1 MPFYVKSPDGWTKVR
16 RLDVKKPGGT
26 SGTWTEVKR
35 GFIKKVS
42 GWTQF
47 WPQFS
52 PTIDFPLEIT
62 RSSAA
67 WPSTLT
73 GKNYHWENADTFTYK
88 FQSSLTD
95 TTDNGA
101 WTDLMSYT
109 TITNPAIGSSNTKTF
124 SITSANFSSTV
135 KSKWFRFVVKAVDT
149 ANDITTIEYSN
160 TVNISKTDLVG
171 TPGTVVIERQ
181 SSTSY
186 VYSVTNNGTWSS
198 TPESYKYQW
207 QYNLSGTW
215 TNITSGAEGPTTSS
229 ITFTSLQSY
238 LDQQIRCQVTAVDDL
253 GALSALPIN
262 SNILTVNAA
271 PPGIES
277 FSVTGGVLQVF
288 YSFVVTTILPANQI
302 LMNLKLE
309 RLTFG
314 TWMQTDS
321 FEVFTKTPTNV
332 SYDVGS
338 SGTYRATL
346 TVNDTVNPIQTSTTA
361 NFTVNPISFSNVALN
376 ETEVGY
382 TGASNI
388 NFANVWLPG
397 DSEQTGAIG
406 WTNGTNMNS
415 TDVTWSGNYNG
426 FEFNKAVS
434 GQGQYVTFPLSETTG
449 NASITA
455 NITQKGY
462 GQATASWNQVG
473 AQSYRL
479 VYRITSQF
487 TPGYIDET
495 VTGNNSGSSVSRIL
509 PASSATI
516 TLRELYVYSGQ
527 NQTGRMFPNVEGAQ
541 LSPSIPSV
549 NLDEGVQITTTASGT
564 INLITAP
571 TAPTGLSKTAEN
583 NGSITFSWS
592 PPTNDGGTPITRYDV
607 MVIQNGVGSYIS
619 NGLST
624 TYTAT
629 FSTGNTGV
637 FYVRAVNAWSLGP
650 DAFTE
655 NLYIPAILTGPVGT
669 STTATTTR
677 ASWTSYYQSGYSLSL
692 LGNSTY
698 TGTSATHR
706 DISGL
711 SPSTQYPVALSIN
724 SVTGNTATQSLSY
737 TITGASTTGS
747 VVTYITNNQLRAG
760 QRVVITG
767 VSPISYNMNATV
779 ASATKTSF
787 TINTFVTPGTT
798 YSSGGTASAII
809 NTLAEVPTITTSN
822 ITAGGFTANWSASG
836 AYKYYVDIYRSSTG
850 TSIAGYPTYTTLT
863 TSGALTGLV
872 QGASYSISVSSI
884 NNIDQ
889 ASTATVQ
896 SITTGAIP
904 SGGSIQWSASNP
916 AIGNTITIG
925 TLNWSPTPTSYDLRI
940 VRGTLGVIRQET
952 TVASTTTSGPL
963 SYVVQPADSGY
974 YFKGFVQASNGFGS
988 SDWINTSEIGPVP
1001 GPVLYKVTF
1010 TTNGATFGAPSV
1022 TSVTQS
1028 SSGASV
1034 TLATVGTMG
1043 KPPFVFGGWTIDG
1056 VSYPSGGTY
1065 TPTANVNASAIWNAS
1080 GSAPSTPSGLT
1091 NSYSSG
1097 PTWTGSWAA
1106 SSGTGPITY
1115 YWTLYQ
1121 SATVGGTINA
1131 TASGSTTSTSFTKT
1145 MLSADGLWAQFTV
1158 YASNSSGTSGTAT
1171 SGWA

>member
-1 MPFYVKSPDGWTKVR
+1 MALHIKKSTGWTEALGFYVKRPNGWTIIKKGF
-16 RLDVKKPGGT
+16 VKKAT
-26 SGTWTEVKR
+26 
-35 GFIKKVS
+35 
-42 GWTQF
+42 GWKQF
-47 WPQFS
+47 WPLAG
-52 PTIDFPLEIT
+52 PNIDFPLEIS
-62 RSSAA
+62 RSSAS

-73 GKNYHWENADTFTYK
+73 GTNYHWEDADTFFYK

-95 TTDNGA
+95 STNPAD
-101 WTDLMSYT
+101 WTDLISYT
-109 TITNPAIGSSNTKTF
+109 TILNPITGRSNTKTYSVTSSLF
-124 SITSANFSSTV
+124 SPTV
-135 KSKWFRFVVKAVDT
+135 RSKWFRFVVKAVDT
-149 ANDITTIEYSN
+149 TNNITTIEYSN

-181 SSTSY
+181 SASSY
-186 VYSVTNNGTWSS
+186 VYSVINNGTWSS
-198 TPESYKYQW
+198 TPESYQYQW
-207 QYNLSGTW
+207 FQNLPGSSPSPITGATENTYNM
-215 TNITSGAEGPTTSS
+215 
-229 ITFTSLQSY
+229 QSFI
-238 LDQQIRCQVTAVDDL
+238 DREIKCQVKAVDDL
-253 GALSALPIN
+253 GAVAEIAID
-262 SNILTVNAA
+262 SNTLTVNAA
-271 PPGIES
+271 PASINS
-277 FSVTGGVLQVF
+277 FTVIGDAMQAF
-288 YSFVVTTILPANQI
+288 YSFDVSSVYNIGSGLTIEIVFQQ
-302 LMNLKLE
+302 KLNN
-309 RLTFG
+309 G
-314 TWMQTDS
+314 TWLTTNTIFPS
-321 FEVFTKTPTNV
+321 SKTGTNV
-332 SYDVGS
+332 TVLFNDG
-338 SGTYRATL
+338 GTYRGTIY
-346 TVNDTVNPIQTSTTA
+346 VRDNINPE
-361 NFTVNPISFSNVALN
+361 ISFTTPEFSVERMLFRNVAIN
-376 ETEVGY
+376 ETQ
-382 TGASNI
+382 TGFTAPSNI
-388 NFANVWLPG
+388 NFANTWLPG
-397 DSEQTGAIG
+397 QSVQTGAIG
-406 WTNGTNMNS
+406 WTNGANMNT
-415 TDVTWSGNYNG
+415 TDVYWSGNYNG
-426 FEFNKAVS
+426 SEINKPVS
-434 GQGQYVTFPLSETTG
+434 GQGQYVEFDLSESTG

-455 NITQKGY
+455 TVEQTGL
-462 GQATASWNQVG
+462 GQATISWEQQG
-473 AQSYRL
+473 SQSYKII
-479 VYRITSQF
+479 YRVDSNVS
-487 TPGYIDET
+487 PGYTDIP
-495 VTGNNSGSSVSRIL
+495 VTGNDSSTFPSKIVNATDSDVSVRALYLYSLPNQAGREFGS
-509 PASSATI
+509 TI
-516 TLRELYVYSGQ
+516 T
-527 NQTGRMFPNVEGAQ
+527 FPPTVTLGAGTQ
-541 LSPSIPSV
+541 L
-549 NLDEGVQITTTASGT
+549 ETTASGT

-571 TAPTGLSKTAEN
+571 TAPTGLSKIAEN

-592 PPTNDGGTPITRYDV
+592 PPINDGGTPITRYDV

-637 FYVRAVNAWSLGP
+637 FYVRAVNAWSVGP
-650 DAFTE
+650 AAFTE

-767 VSPISYNMNATV
+767 VSPSSYNMNATV

-872 QGASYSISVSSI
+872 QGALYSISVRSI

-889 ASTATVQ
+889 QSTTAIQ
-896 SITTGAIP
+896 SVTTGSAP
-904 SGGSIQWSASNP
+904 SGGSVSISTNTGNYNVGSIITYSTTGWSNS
-916 AIGNTITIG
+916 
-925 TLNWSPTPTSYDLRI
+925 PTSYDLRLYN
-940 VRGTLGVIRQET
+940 GTSPVLTSDPLR
-952 TVASTTTSGPL
+952 ASTTSSSGTYTITS
-963 SYVVQPADSGY
+963 ADQSK
-974 YFKGFVQASNGFGS
+974 YFKAFATATNIYGTSTEASS
-988 SDWINTSEIGPVP
+988 SQVGPVP
-1001 GPVLYKVTF
+1001 APILYTVTF

-1022 TSVTQS
+1022 SSVTQD

-1106 SSGTGPITY
+1106 SSGTAPITY

>member
-1 MPFYVKSPDGWTKVR
+1 MALHIKKSTGWTEALGFYVKRPNGWTIIKKGF
-16 RLDVKKPGGT
+16 VKKAT
-26 SGTWTEVKR
+26 
-35 GFIKKVS
+35 
-42 GWTQF
+42 GWKQF
-47 WPQFS
+47 WPLAG
-52 PTIDFPLEIT
+52 PNIDFPLEIS
-62 RSSAA
+62 RSSAS

-73 GKNYHWENADTFTYK
+73 GTNYHWEDADTFFYK

-95 TTDNGA
+95 STNPAD
-101 WTDLMSYT
+101 WTDLISYT
-109 TITNPAIGSSNTKTF
+109 TILNPITGRSNTKTYSVTSSLF
-124 SITSANFSSTV
+124 SPTV
-135 KSKWFRFVVKAVDT
+135 RSKWFRFVVKAVDT
-149 ANDITTIEYSN
+149 TNNITTIEYSN

-181 SSTSY
+181 SASSY
-186 VYSVTNNGTWSS
+186 VYSVINNGTWSS
-198 TPESYKYQW
+198 TPESYQYQW
-207 QYNLSGTW
+207 FQNLPGSSPSPITGATENTYNM
-215 TNITSGAEGPTTSS
+215 
-229 ITFTSLQSY
+229 QSFI
-238 LDQQIRCQVTAVDDL
+238 DREIKCQVKAVDDL
-253 GALSALPIN
+253 GAVAEIAID
-262 SNILTVNAA
+262 SNTLTVNAA
-271 PPGIES
+271 PASINS
-277 FSVTGGVLQVF
+277 FTVIGDAMQAF
-288 YSFVVTTILPANQI
+288 YSFDVSSVYNIGSGLTIEIVFQQ
-302 LMNLKLE
+302 KLNN
-309 RLTFG
+309 G
-314 TWMQTDS
+314 TWLTTNTIFPS
-321 FEVFTKTPTNV
+321 SKTGTNV
-332 SYDVGS
+332 TVLFNDG
-338 SGTYRATL
+338 GTYRGTIY
-346 TVNDTVNPIQTSTTA
+346 VRDNINPE
-361 NFTVNPISFSNVALN
+361 ISFTTPEFSVERMLFRNVAIN
-376 ETEVGY
+376 ETQ
-382 TGASNI
+382 TGFTAPSNI
-388 NFANVWLPG
+388 NFANTWLPG
-397 DSEQTGAIG
+397 QSVQTGAIG
-406 WTNGTNMNS
+406 WTNGANMNT
-415 TDVTWSGNYNG
+415 TDVYWSGNYNG
-426 FEFNKAVS
+426 SEINKPVS
-434 GQGQYVTFPLSETTG
+434 GQGQYVEFDLSESTG

-455 NITQKGY
+455 TVEQTGL
-462 GQATASWNQVG
+462 GQATISWEQQG
-473 AQSYRL
+473 SQSYKII
-479 VYRITSQF
+479 YRVDSNVS
-487 TPGYIDET
+487 PGYTDIP
-495 VTGNNSGSSVSRIL
+495 VTGNDSSTFPSKIVNATDSDVSVRALYLYSLPNQAGREFGS
-509 PASSATI
+509 TI
-516 TLRELYVYSGQ
+516 T
-527 NQTGRMFPNVEGAQ
+527 FPPTVTLGAGTQ
-541 LSPSIPSV
+541 L
-549 NLDEGVQITTTASGT
+549 ETTASGT

-571 TAPTGLSKTAEN
+571 TAPTGLSKIAEN

-592 PPTNDGGTPITRYDV
+592 PPINDGGTPITRYDV

-637 FYVRAVNAWSLGP
+637 FYVRAVNAWSVGP
-650 DAFTE
+650 AAFTE

-767 VSPISYNMNATV
+767 VSPSSYNMNATV

-872 QGASYSISVSSI
+872 QGALYSISVRSI

-889 ASTATVQ
+889 QSTTAIQ
-896 SITTGAIP
+896 SVTTGSAP
-904 SGGSIQWSASNP
+904 SGGSVSISTNTGNYNVGSIITYSTTGWSNS
-916 AIGNTITIG
+916 
-925 TLNWSPTPTSYDLRI
+925 PTSYDLRLYN
-940 VRGTLGVIRQET
+940 GTSPVLTSDPLR
-952 TVASTTTSGPL
+952 ASTTSSSGTYTITS
-963 SYVVQPADSGY
+963 ADQSK
-974 YFKGFVQASNGFGS
+974 YFKAFATATNIYGTSTEASS
-988 SDWINTSEIGPVP
+988 SQVVP
-1001 GPVLYKVTF
+1001 APILYTVTF

-1022 TSVTQS
+1022 SSVTQD

-1106 SSGTGPITY
+1106 SSGTAPITY

>member
-1 MPFYVKSPDGWTKVR
+1 MPIKLRRTNPDTGQVQWRNLASLKLKRTNPSTGILEWRNVPRAFLKVA
-16 RLDVKKPGGT
+16 G
-26 SGTWTEVKR
+26 SW
-35 GFIKKVS
+35 KVIF
-42 GWTQF
+42 GLAG
-47 WPQFS
+47 

-62 RSSAA
+62 RSSAS

-73 GKNYHWENADTFTYK
+73 GKNYHWNDADTFTYK

-95 TTDNGA
+95 TTDDGA

-109 TITNPAIGSSNTKTF
+109 TITNPPVGSSNTKTF
-124 SITSANFSSTV
+124 SITSANFSTTV
-135 KSKWFRFVVKAVDT
+135 RSKWFRFVVKAVDT

-160 TVNISKTDLVG
+160 TVNISKTDIVG

-181 SSTSY
+181 SASSY

-198 TPESYKYQW
+198 TPESYEYQW
-207 QYNLSGTW
+207 QQNVNGTW
-215 TNITSGAEGPTTSS
+215 TDITSGAEGPTTSS
-229 ITFTSLQSY
+229 ITFTSPQSY

-262 SNILTVNAA
+262 SNTLTVNAA

-321 FEVFTKTPTNV
+321 FEVLTKTPTNV
-332 SYDVGS
+332 SYDVDS

-479 VYRITSQF
+479 VYRITSQS

-571 TAPTGLSKTAEN
+571 TAPTGLTLTSQN
-583 NGSITFSWS
+583 DNVLTFSWS
-592 PPTNDGGTPITRYDV
+592 PPTNDGGTPITGYDV
-607 MVIQNGVGSYIS
+607 MVFTNTGSFVDVG
-619 NGLST
+619 NVLSHT
-624 TYTAT
+624 GT
-629 FSTGNTGV
+629 FLPGNTGI
-637 FYVRAVNAWSLGP
+637 FYVRAKNAWGLGP
-650 DAFTE
+650 SASTQTY
-655 NLYIPAILTGPVGT
+655 NIPSINSGPTASSIT
-669 STTATTTR
+669 SSSATLGWSSNR
-677 ASWTSYYQSGYSLSL
+677 QSTYSLSIA
-692 LGNSTY
+692 GSPSGVY
-698 TGTSATHR
+698 TGTTAQFR
-706 DISGL
+706 DISDL
-711 SPSTQYPVALSIN
+711 SPSTTYPYALTITSDTGQT
-724 SVTGNTATQSLSY
+724 VTQNLY
-737 TITGASTTGS
+737 NTITGASTNGS
-747 VVTYITNNQLRAG
+747 VVTYTTSNQLRAG
-760 QRVVITG
+760 QTVRVTGISPSAYNITG
-767 VSPISYNMNATV
+767 TV
-779 ASATKTSF
+779 ASATRTSF
-787 TINTFVTPGTT
+787 SINTFVNPGTT
-798 YSSGGTASAII
+798 YSSGGVASAIFT
-809 NTLAEVPTITTSN
+809 TLTPPSTPTGTISVSN
-822 ITAGGFTANWSASG
+822 IT
-836 AYKYYVDIYRSSTG
+836 ST
-850 TSIAGYPTYTTLT
+850 
-863 TSGALTGLV
+863 
-872 QGASYSISVSSI
+872 QC
-884 NNIDQ
+884 
-889 ASTATVQ
+889 TATFTVNNAASWQ
-896 SITTGAIP
+896 IVGSYIGGAFFL
-904 SGGSIQWSASNP
+904 SSQNAS
-916 AIGNTITIG
+916 
-925 TLNWSPTPTSYDLRI
+925 S
-940 VRGTLGVIRQET
+940 
-952 TVASTTTSGPL
+952 
-963 SYVVQPADSGY
+963 
-974 YFKGFVQASNGFGS
+974 
-988 SDWINTSEIGPVP
+988 
-1001 GPVLYKVTF
+1001 PVLVT
-1010 TTNGATFGAPSV
+1010 NLP
-1022 TSVTQS
+1022 
-1028 SSGASV
+1028 SGAS
-1034 TLATVGTMG
+1034 
-1043 KPPFVFGGWTIDG
+1043 G
-1056 VSYPSGGTY
+1056 VSIILNMYTGAGLTGTLY
-1065 TPTANVNASAIWNAS
+1065 QVSTSINVPAGS
-1080 GSAPSTPSGLT
+1080 SAPSTPTGLINT
-1091 NSYSSG
+1091 YSSG
-1097 PTWTGSWAA
+1097 PSWTGSWNA
-1106 SSGTGPITY
+1106 STGTAPITY
-1115 YWTLYQ
+1115 YWELYQ
-1121 SATVGGTINA
+1121 SASIGGSLTA
-1131 TASGSTTSTSFTKT
+1131 FASGSTSGTSFTQS
-1145 MLSADGLWAQFTV
+1145 MSSANGLWAYFV
-1158 YASNSSGTSGTAT
+1158 VVASNSVGSSGTAT
-1171 SGWA
+1171 SEWA